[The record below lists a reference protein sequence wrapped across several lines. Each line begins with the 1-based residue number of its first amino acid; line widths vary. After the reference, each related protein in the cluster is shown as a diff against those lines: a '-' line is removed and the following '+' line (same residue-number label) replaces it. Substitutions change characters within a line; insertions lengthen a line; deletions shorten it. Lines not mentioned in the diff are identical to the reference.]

1 MSLPASVTYSKEM
14 SCSGPKNSKTS
25 ITQCS
30 QQFEL
35 QMFPHKSNLLRSE
48 RSLFGLNK
56 TARSSN
62 LNKNQAN
69 K

>member
-14 SCSGPKNSKTS
+14 SKNSKTS

-56 TARSSN
+56 TARSSK
-62 LNKNQAN
+62 LNKHHAN